1 MKNQRKLVMWHKLMI
16 KVLKILPML
25 IALLYFI
32 NTILG
37 YYGINMDIISLL
49 SGVSILPL
57 LFLYIAS
64 YALGF
69 CNYHRMFL
77 HYVAVSDFMLWIITF
92 SEISISIYNT
102 FFLLMVIAGI
112 PLFIILYQ
120 WLKSV

>member
-77 HYVAVSDFMLWIITF
+77 HYVAASDFMLWIITF

-112 PLFIILYQ
+112 SLFIILYQ

>member
-112 PLFIILYQ
+112 SLFIILYQ